1 LDLRQYFHLHPMHSW
16 VGMLKYKRFISLMT
30 LATDHELRTDNESK
44 RRLILRDGLNFLILT
59 LITAVLLAIT
69 LFLFRSFTSHRE
81 ELAERWSARG
91 QAAISARQPEQAITA
106 LRTALFYAPGNR
118 SYELLLAEA
127 LGDAGHTEESYNYFL
142 GLWETQPGDGFI
154 NLRLAR
160 LAAAKKDTQAAI
172 NYYRASLYGTWEG
185 DGTERR
191 RDVRLEL
198 SRYLIAQHKLSNARA
213 ELLVAGNN
221 APNDASLALTL
232 AQLLEQAEA
241 PRDALNYYQK
251 VLAQEPNNPTALE
264 AAGRQQYQFGNF
276 EDAHRLLEQAV
287 RERTLTSSNQAALP
301 AETTAMLN
309 ASAQIIA
316 LAPIEKL
323 PPAERV
329 ARVLKARDLAK
340 RRFET
345 CKIQASAA
353 SQLPSPLQALG
364 AQWIGKEASI
374 NRIALLNNFREEAA
388 VVKLVYDTELQT
400 NQICG
405 APTGDDALLLLLAQS
420 SKTAEP

>member
-1 LDLRQYFHLHPMHSW
+1 
-16 VGMLKYKRFISLMT
+16 MT
-30 LATDHELRTDNESK
+30 LATDHELKTANESK

-69 LFLFRSFTSHRE
+69 LFLFRSFQAHRE

-91 QAAISARQPEQAITA
+91 QTAISAGQPEQAITA
-106 LRTALFYAPGNR
+106 LRTGLFYAPGNR

-127 LGDAGHTEESYNYFL
+127 LDDAGHTEESYNYFL

-160 LAAAKKDTQAAI
+160 LAAAKKDPQAAI

-185 DGTERR
+185 DGIERR

-198 SRYLIAQHKLSNARA
+198 SRYLIAQHKLTNART
-213 ELLVAGNN
+213 ELLIAGNN
-221 APNDASLALTL
+221 APNDASVALAL

-276 EDAHRLLEQAV
+276 EEAHRLLEQAV
-287 RERTLTSSNQAALP
+287 REDALTSSNQTAVP
-301 AETTAMLN
+301 TETTRMLEV
-309 ASAQIIA
+309 SAQIIA
-316 LAPIEKL
+316 LAPIKEL

-329 ARVLKARDLAK
+329 SHILKARDLAK
-340 RRFET
+340 KRFEA

-353 SQLPSPLQALG
+353 NQLPSRLQALG
-364 AQWIGKEASI
+364 AQWTGKEASI
-374 NRIALLNNFREEAA
+374 NRRALMNNSTEEDA

-405 APTGDDALLLLLAQS
+405 APTGDDALLLLLAHS
-420 SKTAEP
+420 SKTAAP